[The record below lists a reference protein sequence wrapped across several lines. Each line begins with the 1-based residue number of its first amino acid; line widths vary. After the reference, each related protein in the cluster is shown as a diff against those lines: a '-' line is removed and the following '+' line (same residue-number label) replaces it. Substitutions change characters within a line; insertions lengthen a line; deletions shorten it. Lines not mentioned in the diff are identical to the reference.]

1 MLISNFQNDF
11 LLQNEEKKRNLN
23 KLANV
28 FNTIRNYSTNR
39 KLSYCVSSLSFQ
51 IFCVY
56 FMIQEQEDLKE
67 LGKTEFASSEQ
78 IDL

>member
-1 MLISNFQNDF
+1 MIFYCKTKKKKETWINWQMF
-11 LLQNEEKKRNLN
+11 LTLY
-23 KLANV
+23 A
-28 FNTIRNYSTNR
+28 TTYSTNR